1 MEEIAIREIRV
12 TDYNDI
18 YLLNQELGHLYEIEI
33 VKERIQFI
41 IENTKDII
49 IIAKQNNEVIGYIH
63 GSPYELLYSD
73 SLINILGFVV
83 KEKFRNN
90 GVGNVLMEK
99 LEYWAK
105 GNGYSGI
112 RLVSGFDRLNA
123 HRFYERHGY
132 FYRKDQKNF
141 IKMFEVI

>member
-18 YLLNQELGHLYEIEI
+18 YLLNQELEYLFEIEK

-41 IENTKDII
+41 IDNTKDII
-49 IIAKQNNEVIGYIH
+49 LIAKQNNEVIGYIH

-83 KEKFRNN
+83 KEKFRNT

-105 GNGYSGI
+105 DNGYSGI

-132 FYRKDQKNF
+132 IYRKDQKNF
-141 IKMFEVI
+141 IKVFEVM